1 MPTRQPERID
11 MQAAAAYWAR
21 ITGTPRPH
29 RGTLIR
35 WAIKGV
41 RGRRLQAEPLAG
53 RWYTTTDAV
62 DEFLRHMTQGS
73 DGRADQS
80 ASPAR
85 AAQVGRALDELDQMI
100 ERKPVGRR
108 RSKAK

>member
-35 WAIKGV
+35 WATKGV

-62 DEFLRHMTQGS
+62 DEFLRHMAEPSPGCVEATVG
-73 DGRADQS
+73 
-80 ASPAR
+80 PAR
-85 AAQVGRALDELDQMI
+85 AAQVGRSLVELDRMI
-100 ERKPVGRR
+100 ERKQAGRSR
-108 RSKAK
+108 KAK

>member
-1 MPTRQPERID
+1 
-11 MQAAAAYWAR
+11 
-21 ITGTPRPH
+21 
-29 RGTLIR
+29 
-35 WAIKGV
+35 
-41 RGRRLQAEPLAG
+41 
-53 RWYTTTDAV
+53 
-62 DEFLRHMTQGS
+62 MTQGS

-100 ERKPVGRR
+100 ERVPAARR